1 MKKFLIVL
9 SVILA
14 FILGACSSVSVSAEQ
29 TNPLKIW
36 YHNDNGCYGTLCV
49 VDETTGVNYV
59 VAEYN
64 GANGAGIAICPRYN
78 ADGTLYTS

>member
-9 SVILA
+9 SIVFA
-14 FILGACSSVSVSAEQ
+14 FILGACSSVAVSAEQ

-36 YHNDNGCYGTLCV
+36 YHNGNGCYSTLCV

-59 VAEYN
+59 VASYDDSR
-64 GANGAGIAICPRYN
+64 GAGIAICPRYN